1 MKVNHTA
8 QIAAQSRTFMLDN
21 PLETVTL
28 SVPVDTFCR
37 EAAISS
43 EHWLFP
49 PIFPEETATVERKR
63 IVKLEQHQEAMETNG
78 CIGQNYLHRTFEENK
93 MFRNDINH

>member
-1 MKVNHTA
+1 MKVTDRA

-28 SVPVDTFCR
+28 SVPVDTICR

-49 PIFPEETATVERKR
+49 PVFPEETAAADRER
-63 IVKLEQHQEAMETNG
+63 IVKLEQHQEARETNG
-78 CIGQNYLHRTFEENK
+78 CIGQNYLHRTLEGEQNV
-93 MFRNDINH
+93 